1 MNDLTTLHQTKE
13 STPPISE
20 SLQNVLSNTYGL
32 YFATHNYHWN
42 VEGSQFI
49 NLHKLFDEQYN
60 ELFQAVDIIA
70 ERIRALES
78 YAIPFKD
85 KDILNI
91 LKTTSDAI
99 NKETD
104 VNTRALRMVH
114 NLIDMNQT
122 VINICQLTKNEAQA
136 VEDDETESL
145 MVERVTAHQ
154 KALWILRSIVK

>member
-13 STPPISE
+13 STTPISE

-154 KALWILRSIVK
+154 RALWILRSIVK

>member
-13 STPPISE
+13 STTPISE

-70 ERIRALES
+70 ERIRELES